1 MTLTDCS
8 ASSMCVIVRLQTY
21 CYVHCSVH
29 SNEAAKTP
37 VASKSDFQGT
47 AIFSGKYHFTDNIS
61 MRGPGDMGLINMV
74 PIVRTMIVHVT
85 GSGVQG
91 LNHLMSKS
99 VNQMP
104 LGIHAPGIVKKS

>member
-1 MTLTDCS
+1 
-8 ASSMCVIVRLQTY
+8 
-21 CYVHCSVH
+21 
-29 SNEAAKTP
+29 
-37 VASKSDFQGT
+37 
-47 AIFSGKYHFTDNIS
+47 

-99 VNQMP
+99 VIQMP
-104 LGIHAPGIVKKS
+104 LGIHAPRIVKKS